1 MQQLIK
7 SVVSVSITT
16 LVYLLGDWD
25 IALQSLIIVIILDYL
40 TGISKSYVSKKLNS
54 TRGIKGIVKKLS
66 MLCMVAV
73 AVIIDKIVG
82 NTGIVRTLIIYY
94 LVANEGLSII
104 ENLGEMDIIVPNFLK
119 EKLEQLKDKTTKD
132 GDIENVS
139 NKNK

>member
-7 SVVSVSITT
+7 SIVSVSITT

-25 IALQSLIIVIILDYL
+25 IALQSLIVVIILDYL